1 MIMRNR
7 EEVRLNTGRWIQ
19 HLGNRLNF
27 TLVIH
32 LRSALAV
39 GSEIYDSGLMTRR
52 GTPRF
57 DLGQPSNIYGSHSL
71 DHSSNRDQ

>member
-19 HLGNRLNF
+19 YLRSRLDF

-32 LRSALAV
+32 LRSALV
-39 GSEIYDSGLMTRR
+39 VRSGIHDSGLMTRR

-57 DLGQPSNIYGSHSL
+57 DLGHPSKIYGSHSL
-71 DHSSNRDQ
+71 DHSSNRDR